1 MNFPKYIT
9 DRCRIITNQQ
19 NPHHPR
25 VEEIKPLLKPCED
38 CGAMV
43 DRKEEINLLQMPY
56 PHWRR
61 YCKGCSRYQ
70 NPDTGVFEFSDS
82 KEINQYM
89 RTKKR
94 RDDK

>member
-9 DRCRIITNQQ
+9 DRCRITTNQQ

-25 VEEIKPLLKPCED
+25 VEEIQPLPCKHCEKI
-38 CGAMV
+38 V
-43 DRKEEINLLQMPY
+43 DRREDISLQQIPH
-56 PHWRR
+56 PHWRI

-70 NPDTGVFEFSDS
+70 NQDTGEIEFSDS